1 MYKGMRWLRAI
12 SMATMLFAGSHA
24 MAEDEFESHAKIREA
39 VEDFIYNE
47 LSGEDVEVNVRALD
61 SRLRLRRCD
70 DPLETFWSPGSRQR
84 GATSVGVACEG
95 EKPWKIYV
103 RVNIRL
109 MKEVAVAAHPLMRG
123 DVLSRND
130 IVMVRKDVSRIS
142 GGYFDDPVSLIGF
155 ELRQSVSA
163 NSLLR
168 SRMLQR
174 PRLIRRGEK
183 VTVLA
188 VVGGL
193 EVRVAGEA
201 LTDGGKGQMIRVR
214 NLSSKR
220 IVQGEVVSK
229 GMVRVAM

>member
-1 MYKGMRWLRAI
+1 MYKGLRRLRAI
-12 SMATMLFAGSHA
+12 LMLTMLFAGTHA
-24 MAEDEFESHAKIREA
+24 VAEEELEPHAEIREA
-39 VEDFIYNE
+39 AKNFIYNE
-47 LSGEDVEVNVRALD
+47 LSGEDVEVTVRNLD
-61 SRLRLRRCD
+61 SRLRLQRCEE
-70 DPLETFWSPGSRQR
+70 PLETFWAPGSRQR

-123 DVLSRND
+123 DVLGRDD

-142 GGYFDDPVSLIGF
+142 GGYFDDPAALVGF

-163 NSLLR
+163 DGLLR

-201 LTDGGKGQMIRVR
+201 LADGGKGQMIRVR

-229 GMVRVAM
+229 GMVRIAM